1 MAAPRFLAI
10 LLVTALL
17 ALSISQGAVV
27 VVEGRK
33 VQVLRAAGHSG
44 RPLHGVRLQEQQQG
58 MVSTVMDYGE
68 PKANTNP
75 HGSVP
80 ATPDNPAGPPGH

>member
-1 MAAPRFLAI
+1 MCVLCCEWMGE
-10 LLVTALL
+10 
-17 ALSISQGAVV
+17 GAVV

-33 VQVLRAAGHSG
+33 VQVMRAVGRYGKGRWRPPLRGA
-44 RPLHGVRLQEQQQG
+44 RLQEQQEGGG
-58 MVSTVMDYGE
+58 MVSTVMDYSE

-80 ATPDNPAGPPGH
+80 AAPEDPTSPPWH